1 MTDEDEIRRLLGR
14 WAQAY
19 DDKDAA
25 GWTALFVEHGRFAV
39 DRPARNHVGRA
50 EIRSFIDAQIARS
63 PADRLTKHMCGNP
76 VIRFTSPDTADVDV
90 DFVVYSTSG
99 GEPWSVTSIG
109 RYLNKLVRQDAA
121 WYFLENVVTH
131 PA

>member
-1 MTDEDEIRRLLGR
+1 MTDEEEIRRLLGR

-25 GWTALFVEHGRFAV
+25 GWTGLFIENGRFAV

-63 PADRLTKHMCGNP
+63 PDRHTKHMCGNP
-76 VIRFTSPDTADVDV
+76 VIRFTSPDAADVLV
-90 DFVVYSTSG
+90 DFVVYSASG

-109 RYLNKLVRQDAA
+109 RYINKLVRQDGT
-121 WYFLENVVTH
+121 WYFVENVVTH